1 MKVEMKISSSFGWLF
16 AICILGLSGCSPL
29 DWEKNRSNTFVSNYG
44 SVEFAFPPKWTKRT
58 EENPF
63 DLQCFSPQQD
73 MNCGVFV
80 YLEDDLSEA
89 TTPEQVLKRHVD
101 DIQSKRTDF
110 RELEPARSVT
120 FENRTIT
127 IIPCSGKK
135 DNEEYSYV
143 FARVDFKDNPGVFA
157 ILLHVALPELSSRAK
172 ENILRIARSAKPVA
186 EAPVSP

>member
-1 MKVEMKISSSFGWLF
+1 MKENMKLASTFSWLLV
-16 AICILGLSGCSPL
+16 ICLAGITGCSPL
-29 DWEKNRSNTFVSNYG
+29 DWEKNRGNTFVSDYG
-44 SVEFAFPPKWTKRT
+44 SVEFAFPPQWTKRT

-80 YLEDDLSEA
+80 YLKEDLAED
-89 TTPEQVLKRHVD
+89 TTPDSALRRHVD

-110 RELEPARSVT
+110 RELEPARSIS
-120 FENRTIT
+120 FENRVIT

-157 ILLHVALPELSSRAK
+157 ILLHVALPELSSKAK
-172 ENILRIARSAKPVA
+172 ENILRIARSAKPITETPA
-186 EAPVSP
+186 IP